1 MIAVAI
7 SGSKKA
13 DVKVDAFYWA
23 KNQTFYSE
31 LAKSKNIILEPENY
45 LKLVRGEKVQKAYSL
60 SEVKATAVNIHDSL
74 RINKMTE
81 KLKPLFI
88 AGVLI
93 ALHDEGFSNDY
104 DKITSFNTLL
114 DSCLSAIDRVLSDGE
129 IGNDKIREIKGKFSE
144 IRSIIKLRAH
154 HFQMI
159 ILYVGT

>member
-1 MIAVAI
+1 M
-7 SGSKKA
+7 
-13 DVKVDAFYWA
+13 
-23 KNQTFYSE
+23 
-31 LAKSKNIILEPENY
+31 EPENY

-93 ALHDEGFSNDY
+93 ALQDEDFSNDY

-114 DSCLSAIDRVLSDGE
+114 ESGLSAIERVLSDGE
-129 IGNDKIREIKGKFSE
+129 ISNNKIKEIKNKFAE
-144 IRSIIKLRAH
+144 IGSVIKLRSTPLSDRSSERYSSRATT
-154 HFQMI
+154 MI
-159 ILYVGT
+159 CSATF